1 MDILIQLKKPPL
13 GSMIGNYWYYQ
24 VYLPQD
30 AIINPKKESNF
41 SLQFKIKISQ
51 TFLYQIVPNLLFST
65 QTLNFEFY
73 VTADEKAEYI
83 EPSVKLSISSRYFAY
98 KIPEETEIAKL
109 HTFTSHGQNFY
120 QATENDSLFSNV
132 ESWNIIIQMT
142 SNGQN

>member
-98 KIPEETEIAKL
+98 KIPEET
-109 HTFTSHGQNFY
+109 
-120 QATENDSLFSNV
+120 
-132 ESWNIIIQMT
+132 
-142 SNGQN
+142 